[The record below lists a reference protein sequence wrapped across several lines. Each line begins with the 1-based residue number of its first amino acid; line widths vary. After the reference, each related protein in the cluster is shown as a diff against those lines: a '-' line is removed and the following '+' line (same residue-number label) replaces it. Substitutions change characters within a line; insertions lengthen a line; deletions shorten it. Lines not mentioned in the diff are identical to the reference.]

1 MIRDDITII
10 VNVYQLL
17 DKESVKEFFFYILKR
32 QLLQIFMKIMI
43 FKLDQNILDK

>member
-17 DKESVKEFFFYILKR
+17 DKESVKEFFFFTSSRDITLT
-32 QLLQIFMKIMI
+32 
-43 FKLDQNILDK
+43 NIYENYDFQTRPKYS